1 MAIKPAI
8 FNTAISR
15 DSNHRRL
22 DAEMASR
29 KKGVS
34 AGRQVFKVDGAIYTL
49 KEMIAKTGKEGR
61 AIQRRYSDVHKKRLV
76 TFADFA

>member
-1 MAIKPAI
+1 
-8 FNTAISR
+8 
-15 DSNHRRL
+15 
-22 DAEMASR
+22 MASR

-34 AGRQVFKVDGAIYTL
+34 AGRQVFKVDGATYTL

-61 AIQRRYSDVHKKRLV
+61 DIQRRYSDVHKKRQV